1 LKRGTV
7 ITVKPSTS
15 AGDKPRPAIVVQNDD
30 FETADTLIIVP
41 LTSEIAGN
49 MLVLPIIL
57 PDANNGLRE
66 PSRLMTNRLT
76 GASRTQIGRAIGQIS
91 ISDMERVDDA
101 LFAALGLG
109 GR

>member
-1 LKRGTV
+1 M
-7 ITVKPSTS
+7 
-15 AGDKPRPAIVVQNDD
+15 VQSDD

-49 MLVLPIIL
+49 MLALPVIL
-57 PDANNGLRE
+57 PDANNGLKE

-76 GASRTQIGRAIGQIS
+76 GAARQQIGRAIGQIS
-91 ISDMERVDDA
+91 INDMERVDAA

-109 GR
+109 GRQ